1 MFATRKET
9 TQLQETIATLQ
20 RVLDEE
26 TVEPSERPKLV
37 DQLIQLHRLQNESS
51 RGKVSADTLAAIAAN
66 LAGILIIVK
75 HEQANVIAS
84 KALAFVTKL
93 R

>member
-1 MFATRKET
+1 MFAIRKET
-9 TQLQETIATLQ
+9 TQLQETISSLQ
-20 RVLDEE
+20 RVLDE
-26 TVEPSERPKLV
+26 VDLDASERTKLV
-37 DQLIQLHRLQNESS
+37 DQLLMLHKLQNESS
-51 RGKVSADTLAAIAAN
+51 RGKVSAETWATIAAN

>member
-1 MFATRKET
+1 MFPKRKNV
-9 TQLQETIATLQ
+9 QLDETIDAFQFILTDEI
-20 RVLDEE
+20 LD
-26 TVEPSERPKLV
+26 PKERLKV
-37 DQLIQLHRLQNESS
+37 ADQLIQLHTIQTANART
-51 RGKVSADTLAAIAAN
+51 KVSADTLATIAAN

-84 KALAFVTKL
+84 KALGFVAKL

>member
-1 MFATRKET
+1 MFALRKET
-9 TQLQETIATLQ
+9 TQLQETIASLQ
-20 RVLDEE
+20 LSLNDLVL
-26 TVEPSERPKLV
+26 EPSERAKV
-37 DQLIQLHRLQNESS
+37 ADQLIQLHTIQEKTT
-51 RGKVSADTLAAIAAN
+51 RGKVSAETWATIAGN